1 MLSALSPPFIPAAAA
16 TTSTQVDADMIRQ
29 KRLQKFLLRCAKTGV
44 HVPLDSK
51 RQDNAT
57 FDTMLEVA
65 AECEAI
71 GIPETYI
78 PVAKDYTLPPTPK
91 TDTRDCCWTYA
102 YTYDTT
108 PSIPTDDGTLSEKD
122 YPDFSRVL
130 ASKVG
135 SQPKRYYLDTLCQ
148 AFIDHY
154 MEPKS
159 DEDMMTITEIMNK
172 YGPGVPEGS
181 DFHPETFGK
190 AFVDEY
196 YHPQN
201 YWEGISF
208 STLMEIYGPFAR

>member
-1 MLSALSPPFIPAAAA
+1 MLSALSPPFIPEATA
-16 TTSTQVDADMIRQ
+16 TTSTQVDSDMIRQ
-29 KRLQKFLLRCAKTGV
+29 KHLQKFLLRCAKTGV

-78 PVAKDYTLPPTPK
+78 PAATDYTLPPTPE
-91 TDTRDCCWTYA
+91 TDTRDCYWTYA
-102 YTYDTT
+102 YTHDTT
-108 PSIPTDDGTLSEKD
+108 PSVPQDDGTLSEKD

-135 SQPKRYYLDTLCQ
+135 PQPKRYYLDTLCQ

-196 YHPQN
+196 YQPQN

-208 STLMEIYGPFAR
+208 SSLMDIYGPFAQ